1 LGKPKKEPI
10 KNGKI
15 WVIFGILLAL
25 ITPWYFPES
34 FGEILIYGMPL
45 WAVIIIIASILLSA
59 FLSYVIK
66 YHWMLEEENEKD
78 ETEGVK

>member
-1 LGKPKKEPI
+1 MSKPKKEPI

-15 WVIFGILLAL
+15 WVVFGILLAL
-25 ITPWYFPES
+25 ITPWYFPGS

-45 WAVIIIIASILLSA
+45 WAIIIIIASILLSA

-66 YHWMLEEENEKD
+66 YHWMLEEENERD

>member
-1 LGKPKKEPI
+1 MGKPKKEPI

>member
-1 LGKPKKEPI
+1 MGKPKKEPI

-15 WVIFGILLAL
+15 WVVFGILLAL
-25 ITPWYFPES
+25 ITPWYFPVS

-78 ETEGVK
+78 EKEGVK